1 MTTRHIK
8 GFHNPN
14 TEQVLKQLHK
24 YSIFVQKYFWLTCQL
39 NYTQSSR
46 RLRLVQG
53 LHYLI
58 SHYGSF
64 FQILTKLFL
73 STNSSSFLHKC
84 VQMSG
89 CPIRF
94 HQPEYMTHVL
104 TGGCG
109 GIPLKGLGYF
119 MWQNCQN

>member
-1 MTTRHIK
+1 
-8 GFHNPN
+8 
-14 TEQVLKQLHK
+14 
-24 YSIFVQKYFWLTCQL
+24 
-39 NYTQSSR
+39 
-46 RLRLVQG
+46 G

-58 SHYGSF
+58 SHHGSF
-64 FQILTKLFL
+64 LQILTELFL
-73 STNSSSFLHKC
+73 STISSSSLPKC

-119 MWQNCQN
+119 TKFPRQRERFAFVPFQDLHSLGYFLGSIFDLTQRDKCSLHRVPGL